1 MSMELTIG
9 TEMGKS
15 LEELMGIANMG
26 GSTESKQPSLARVG
40 MIHQAVMGD
49 VDVGGKTLRTEVL
62 PIGTYQVEIGDEK
75 VYSAKVSIRV
85 FATRQRWQRWNNA
98 TEEMEKT
105 VMSTSLSKDLKDN
118 LGGYNI
124 GRPSGYIEDFNAL
137 PDATKDHMRSVK
149 KVKVFMGLITID
161 NPMDE
166 TGNPVDIKVED
177 VPFVMDIKNR
187 DSLKSLDTAMGRR
200 SPIEML
206 TQEFNLTSDVGSI
219 PSGAQFGVVKAVP
232 GSKVDIQDTDNE
244 TLKNFLEYIDY
255 SNATILEKYND
266 RCEDNAIEGEVF

>member
-1 MSMELTIG
+1 MSMELTVG

-15 LEELMGIANMG
+15 LEELMGIVNMG

-62 PIGTYQVEIGDEK
+62 PIGTYQVEIGDDK

-219 PSGAQFGVVKAVP
+219 PSGAQFGVVKAAP

-255 SNATILEKYND
+255 SNATILDKYND